1 MDDQQNP
8 PFMNLEIDKLTKLY
22 YSIGEVAEMF
32 DVSTS
37 LLRYWETEF
46 PQISPG
52 KNRKGD
58 RRYTKADI
66 QRIKSIYTLLKE
78 EGFTIDGAKAAYK
91 KHQEKEKSID
101 GIISRLKKVRKGL
114 TNLQA
119 DL

>member
-1 MDDQQNP
+1 
-8 PFMNLEIDKLTKLY
+8 MNLEIEKLTKLY

-58 RRYTKADI
+58 RRYTTKDI
-66 QRIKSIYTLLKE
+66 RRIKTIYTLLKE
-78 EGFTIDGAKAAYK
+78 EGFTIEGAKSAYK
-91 KHQEKEKSID
+91 NRQEREKHIEDIVD
-101 GIISRLKKVRKGL
+101 RLKKIRSGL
-114 TNLQA
+114 IKMSKKI
-119 DL
+119 

>member
-1 MDDQQNP
+1 
-8 PFMNLEIDKLTKLY
+8 MNVEIDKLTKLY
-22 YSIGEVAEMF
+22 YTIGEVAEMF

-58 RRYTKADI
+58 RRYTKDDI
-66 QRIKSIYTLLKE
+66 QRIKTIYTLLKV

-91 KHQEKEKSID
+91 KRQERDKSID
-101 GIISRLKKVRKGL
+101 GIISRLKKVKKGL
-114 TNLQA
+114 VSLKANL
-119 DL
+119 

>member
-1 MDDQQNP
+1 MKIE
-8 PFMNLEIDKLTKLY
+8 LDKLTKLY

-32 DVSTS
+32 EVSTS

-66 QRIKSIYTLLKE
+66 QRINTIYTLLKE
-78 EGFTIDGAKAAYK
+78 EGFTIEGAKAAYK
-91 KHQEKEKSID
+91 KYQEREKSVEN
-101 GIISRLKKVRKGL
+101 IIIRLQKVSKGL
-114 TNLQA
+114 ANLKDQF
-119 DL
+119 

>member
-1 MDDQQNP
+1 
-8 PFMNLEIDKLTKLY
+8 MNLEIEKLTKLY

-58 RRYTKADI
+58 RRYTTKDI
-66 QRIKSIYTLLKE
+66 RRIKTIYILLKE
-78 EGFTIDGAKAAYK
+78 EGFTIEGARAAYK
-91 KHQEKEKSID
+91 KHQEKEKNID
-101 GIISRLKKVRKGL
+101 DIIDRLKNIRSGL
-114 TNLQA
+114 VQMQEKL
-119 DL
+119 

>member
-1 MDDQQNP
+1 MKIE
-8 PFMNLEIDKLTKLY
+8 LDKLTKLY

-32 DVSTS
+32 EVSTS

-66 QRIKSIYTLLKE
+66 QRINTIYSLLKE
-78 EGFTIDGAKAAYK
+78 EGFTIDGAKTAYK
-91 KHQEKEKSID
+91 KYQEKEKSVE
-101 GIISRLKKVRKGL
+101 GIIARLIRVRKGL
-114 TNLQA
+114 LKIQS

>member
-1 MDDQQNP
+1 
-8 PFMNLEIDKLTKLY
+8 MNLDIEKLTKLY

-58 RRYTKADI
+58 RRYTTKDI
-66 QRIKSIYTLLKE
+66 RRIKTIYTLLKE
-78 EGFTIDGAKAAYK
+78 EGFTIEGAKAAYK
-91 KHQEKEKSID
+91 KRQEKEKNIED
-101 GIISRLKKVRKGL
+101 IVDRLKKVRLGL
-114 TNLQA
+114 NSMQKELGVR
-119 DL
+119 D

>member
-1 MDDQQNP
+1 
-8 PFMNLEIDKLTKLY
+8 MNVEIDKLTKLY

-58 RRYTKADI
+58 RRYTTRDI
-66 QRIKSIYTLLKE
+66 RRIKTIYGLLKE
-78 EGFTIDGAKAAYK
+78 EGFTIEGAKAAYK
-91 KHQEKEKSID
+91 KHQEKEKKID
-101 GIISRLKKVRKGL
+101 VIIDRLTKVRKGL
-114 TNLQA
+114 TSLQENF
-119 DL
+119 

>member
-1 MDDQQNP
+1 
-8 PFMNLEIDKLTKLY
+8 MNLEIDKLTKLY

-58 RRYTKADI
+58 RRYTTKDI
-66 QRIKSIYTLLKE
+66 RRIKTIYILLKE
-78 EGFTIDGAKAAYK
+78 EGFTIEGAKSAYK
-91 KHQEKEKSID
+91 KRQSKEKKIEEIID
-101 GIISRLKKVRKGL
+101 RLTKVKGGL
-114 TNLQA
+114 LKIKE
-119 DL
+119 DI